1 MKRPDRQK
9 VHFCSDP
16 LFVYPIP
23 MSVVHVEL
31 PENYHEAE
39 EKRRARFREC
49 YQKKLSITD
58 YLSEEERKFVED
70 NMLL

>member
-1 MKRPDRQK
+1 
-9 VHFCSDP
+9 
-16 LFVYPIP
+16 
-23 MSVVHVEL
+23 MSVGHVEL
-31 PENYHEAE
+31 PENYHEVE

>member
-1 MKRPDRQK
+1 
-9 VHFCSDP
+9 
-16 LFVYPIP
+16 

-31 PENYHEAE
+31 PEIYHDVE
-39 EKRRARFREC
+39 EKIRARFREC